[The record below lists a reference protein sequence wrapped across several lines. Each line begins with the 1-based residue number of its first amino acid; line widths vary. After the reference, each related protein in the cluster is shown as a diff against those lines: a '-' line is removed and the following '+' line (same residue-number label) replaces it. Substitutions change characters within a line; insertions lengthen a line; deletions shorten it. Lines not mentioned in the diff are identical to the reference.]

1 MANNIELAKKY
12 LPMLDEIYKRASLTT
27 ALDQTVVQILDGNAV
42 KVFKT
47 SMQGLGNY
55 GRNTG
60 YVDGDVTGV
69 WETLTLT
76 QDRGRSF
83 MVDRMDNEES
93 LNQAFGTLAGEFIR
107 TKVVPETDAY
117 RFAKY
122 AGTAGILTA
131 TGAAL
136 ADGAA
141 VLSAVDTASA
151 EMDEL
156 EVPTEGRILYI
167 TPTNYNKLKQSDAV
181 TRFATMTDMTVN
193 RDFEVFDSM
202 RVVKVPQSRFYTAI
216 DLFDGT
222 TSGEEAGGFAK
233 ATAGKPINFT
243 IIHPSAVLQVPKH
256 TLPRIFNPDE
266 NQKADAW
273 KFDYRFYHD
282 AFVYDNKANGIYL
295 HKGA

>member
-1 MANNIELAKKY
+1 MANSIELAQRY
-12 LPMLDEIYKRASLTT
+12 LPLLDEIYKRSSLT
-27 ALDQTVVQILDGNAV
+27 ADLDQQTVEMLGGNAV

-55 GRNTG
+55 NRNNG
-60 YVDGDVTGV
+60 FVDGDVTGA

-93 LNQAFGTLAGEFIR
+93 LDQAFGTLASEFIR
-107 TKVVPETDAY
+107 TRVVPEVDAY

-122 AGTAGILTA
+122 AGTSGVLTTTGVALTTSTIVDAIDVA
-131 TGAAL
+131 TAA
-136 ADGAA
+136 
-141 VLSAVDTASA
+141 
-151 EMDEL
+151 MDEK

-167 TPTNYNKLKQSDAV
+167 TPTNYTMLKQSNAV
-181 TRFATMTDMTVN
+181 SRFAMMTDRVVN
-193 RDFEVFDSM
+193 RDFEVFDGM
-202 RVVKVPQSRFYTAI
+202 KVVKVPQGRFYTEI
-216 DLFDGT
+216 TLYDGK
-222 TSGEEAGGFAK
+222 TSGQEDGGYIK
-233 ATAGKPINFT
+233 TAETGKDINFM

-282 AFVYDNKANGIYL
+282 AFVYENKKNGIYL